1 MRDAIKVHVGK
12 GLGAVQARHPMEEI
26 RKLNKLVR
34 GTFGGQKI
42 EFTTH
47 YQQVVNHLGV
57 LISQGKLAPEEV
69 LILRHDGK
77 NVFEHRLDRDGI
89 MEAGWPF
96 DFFSGDTEDTD
107 NTDIMAV

>member
-12 GLGAVQARHPMEEI
+12 GLGAVQARHPVEEI

-34 GTFGGQKI
+34 GTFGGQKV

-47 YQQVVNHLGV
+47 YEQVINHLAV
-57 LISQGKLAPEEV
+57 LISQGKLSPDEV
-69 LILRHDGK
+69 IVLRHDGK
-77 NVFEHRLDRDGI
+77 NVHEHRFDRDGTF
-89 MEAGWPF
+89 ESGWPMG
-96 DFFSGDTEDTD
+96 FFSGEDFDTD

>member
-12 GLGAVQARHPMEEI
+12 ALGAVQARHPMEEI

-34 GTFGGQKI
+34 GTFGGQKVEI
-42 EFTTH
+42 TTH

-57 LISQGKLAPEEV
+57 LISQGKLSPEEV
-69 LILRHDGK
+69 VVLRHEGK
-77 NVFEHRLDRDGI
+77 VVHEHRFDREGI

-96 DFFSGDTEDTD
+96 DFFTGDDEDTD
-107 NTDIMAV
+107 TTDIMAV